1 MSVEPGE
8 LTAAVVRATPEPG
21 GTTPEQGG
29 SVVVSGGES
38 RAPSRRSRLLGP
50 LLAAGGVLAATGY
63 VALVDPNSPGHYP
76 LCPFKAMTGW
86 DCPGCGGLRAVHDL
100 AHGNLAAALDQ
111 NALAVVV
118 LLPVAVVMWLGW
130 LRRAWTGPRQGRPEP
145 TPSRVRALWTR
156 WAPYAGLA
164 LVIAFTVFR
173 NLPVGHYFQSG
184 LS

>member
-1 MSVEPGE
+1 MSVEPDE
-8 LTAAVVRATPEPG
+8 LAAVAQHPATELAAADRP
-21 GTTPEQGG
+21 GG
-29 SVVVSGGES
+29 SV
-38 RAPSRRSRLLGP
+38 APSRRSRLTGP
-50 LLAAGGVLAATGY
+50 LVAAGGVLLATGY
-63 VALVDPNSPGHYP
+63 VALVDPNQGGHYP
-76 LCPFKAMTGW
+76 LCPFKAITGW

-118 LLPVAVVMWLGW
+118 LIPVAALMWLGW
-130 LRRAWTGPRQGRPEP
+130 VRRAWTGQERRSEP
-145 TPSRVRALWTR
+145 SSRVRALWTR

-164 LVIAFTVFR
+164 LMLAFTVFR